1 MKNIYLAVIIALST
15 SPCLS
20 AELESSNIKGLPF
33 SFMDVEK
40 NCMAE
45 RDGQQS
51 VAIEC
56 KGKHMRSV
64 NRSCS
69 GYISAGLESAKLNC
83 GGALWVL
90 NQKCRIH
97 MLDAQQGE
105 ISCTI

>member
-1 MKNIYLAVIIALST
+1 MKNTHLALIFALGI
-15 SPCLS
+15 SPCFA

-33 SFMDVEK
+33 SYMDVEK
-40 NCMAE
+40 NCVAE
-45 RDGQQS
+45 RNGQQS

-56 KGKHMRSV
+56 KGAQMRSV

-69 GYISAGLESAKLNC
+69 GYISGGLESAKLNC

>member
-1 MKNIYLAVIIALST
+1 MKNICIAVIMTLST
-15 SPCLS
+15 SLGLS
-20 AELESSNIKGLPF
+20 AELESTNIKGLPF

-56 KGKHMRSV
+56 KGSHMRSV

-69 GYISAGLESAKLNC
+69 GYISGGLESAKLNC